1 MRAFLV
7 SFNNPDICFLKQAK
21 AEHAKLQRLDLY
33 GYGFFVAS
41 GKAFLATT
49 QFPINID
56 GMCFYSRLNGKAA
69 NAVWY
74 PSSRQGT
81 LRLGEGS
88 GEGSK
93 ALSERERLRSSS
105 PIQGRQ
111 EVASSPFS

>member
-49 QFPINID
+49 HFPINID
-56 GMCFYSRLNGKAA
+56 GMCFYNRSNGK
-69 NAVWY
+69 
-74 PSSRQGT
+74 
-81 LRLGEGS
+81 
-88 GEGSK
+88 
-93 ALSERERLRSSS
+93 
-105 PIQGRQ
+105 
-111 EVASSPFS
+111 VASSGFVSEYHRPGTTRARIKPVFLKLPQGGGWWESARPR